1 MRPVFDQRPRWWDK
15 PCAAMSDS
23 DHHIPE
29 NEALRDEA
37 LAWLRRLNSGEA
49 TPTDVEALDEWRARS
64 ARHTHAFAEAAL
76 LWNVLGEAT
85 RHAVAGNPAL
95 GTTTISP
102 DRNTRLARRAFL
114 AGGGALAAS
123 VATGALLIRPPLD
136 LWPSFSEFAADYRTQ
151 TGERQ
156 QIEVA
161 GHVSVQMNTR
171 TSIDLRAA
179 SDRVAQIELLAGEAA
194 IMKRDEA
201 THELVILAGNGRAAA
216 TKASFNIRKDNH
228 TVSVTCVDGEVM
240 VHGPTGSA
248 AIRDGQQITY
258 DSRSLSQIAA
268 IDADVITAWQRG
280 LLIFRDTPLARVID
294 EVNRY
299 RPGRIILMDNKI
311 GSRHV
316 VANFRL
322 DRIDDVIVFVTNVMN
337 VPARSLPAGIV
348 LLG

>member
-1 MRPVFDQRPRWWDK
+1 
-15 PCAAMSDS
+15 MSDS

-29 NEALRDEA
+29 NETLRDEA

-49 TPTDVEALDEWRARS
+49 TPADVAALDKWRARS
-64 ARHTHAFAEAAL
+64 ARHSHAFAEAAL

-85 RHAVAGNPAL
+85 RQAVASNPAL
-95 GTTTISP
+95 GVTAP
-102 DRNTRLARRAFL
+102 DRNMHLARRAFL
-114 AGGGALAAS
+114 AGSGALAAS
-123 VATGALLIRPPLD
+123 VAAGALIIRPPLD

-156 QIEVA
+156 QFEVA

-179 SDRVAQIELLAGEAA
+179 TDRVAQFELLAGEAA
-194 IMKRDEA
+194 ITKRDEA
-201 THELVILAGNGRAAA
+201 AHELVILAGNGRAAA
-216 TKASFNIRKDNH
+216 ANASFNIRKDNH

-240 VHGPTGSA
+240 VHCPTGSA
-248 AIRDGQQITY
+248 AIRGGQQITY
-258 DSRSLSQIAA
+258 DSHGLSQAAA

-299 RPGRIILMDNKI
+299 RPGRIILMDAKI